1 MTQLSPRRIRHSGW
15 PLVAGGTVLGMTLLG
30 AGLIGTALAVHDDPG
45 TPFELDGNVTDPAGG
60 DDDWQGTFDLLGV
73 TPPATGTPTAGN
85 QETFVRDLPPQNG
98 ENKEMMYDA
107 GKDTLDVTAWTRK
120 AVAKVVPDKDNIT
133 NAYAKNYKVDHD
145 GNAATPD
152 HTIIYF
158 GADRLANNGDA
169 ALGFWF
175 FQKKIDL
182 TGSNGFSPGHTVRNQ
197 ATGQRGDILV
207 QVDFVSGGSSS
218 EIQIFEW
225 VGSGGSHGPLNELA
239 FEAANGNTV
248 CADIAG
254 QADVACATTNNAAT
268 PSYWPFV
275 PKFGSAG
282 TFPAESFF
290 EGGIDLTALVGN
302 VCLHSFM
309 ANTRTSHSE
318 TADLKDLALGD
329 FNTCGSIDL
338 VRKTCNGKDGLGY
351 DPATERYLTTH
362 QLTLRNDGGGSD
374 VFDVSIREDAV
385 GPGNSC
391 TITAISGGSGGH
403 AALPIPIADNQTFY
417 KVANSLAPGVANQ
430 MSVTLTCASTLN
442 PFANSATVRAGENPG
457 GSNLSDSYSETA
469 DDIATSCTF
478 DAAPSLTLTK
488 ACDNP
493 VVLDPANGFKPLVCV
508 DITLKNTSNPAQA
521 VDVTYFS
528 DAHMDGTTADLLGNI
543 PLVNN
548 RRTLAPGAT
557 VNARDCYTPTA
568 PDNNQ
573 TLPGLVNYSD
583 TVSALGTGRAS
594 GTAEAEEQS
603 DTCPLCPVP
612 TN

>member
-1 MTQLSPRRIRHSGW
+1 MSTSPIPRNSRW
-15 PLVAGGTVLGMTLLG
+15 PLVAGGAVLGTALLG
-30 AGLIGTALAVHDDPG
+30 ATILGTALAVHDDPG
-45 TPFELDGNVTDPAGG
+45 TPFELDGNVTDPTGG
-60 DDDWQGTFDLLGV
+60 DDDWQGAFDLLGV

-85 QETFVRDLPPQNG
+85 QETFLRDLPPQNN
-98 ENKEMMYDA
+98 ENKETMYDA

-175 FQKKIDL
+175 FQKKIEL
-182 TGSNGFSPGHTVRNQ
+182 TGTTGFSPGHTVRDLAN
-197 ATGQRGDILV
+197 GVRGDILV
-207 QVDFVSGGSSS
+207 QVDFVGGGSSS

-225 VGSGGSHGPLNELA
+225 VGSGGSHGPLHELA
-239 FEAANGNTV
+239 FDAANGSTV
-248 CADIAG
+248 CADIQG
-254 QADVACATTNNAAT
+254 QADVACATTNNSET

-275 PKFGSAG
+275 PKFGTAG
-282 TFPAESFF
+282 RFPAESFF

-302 VCLHSFM
+302 VCLHSFL

-338 VRKTCNGKDGLGY
+338 VRKTCTDKDGSGY
-351 DPATERYLTTH
+351 DPASERYLTTH

-374 VFDVSIREDAV
+374 VFDVAIRDDAV
-385 GPGNSC
+385 GATASC

-403 AALPIPIADNQTFY
+403 AALPITIADNQTFY
-417 KVANSLAPGVANQ
+417 KVADSLAPGIANQ

-457 GSNLSDSYSETA
+457 GSNLSDSFSEQA
-469 DDIATSCTF
+469 EDIAAACTF
-478 DAAPSLTLTK
+478 DAAPTLALTK
-488 ACDNP
+488 ACNDP
-493 VVLDPANGFKPLVCV
+493 VVLDAANGFKPVVCV
-508 DITLKNTSNPAQA
+508 DITLQNTSSPAQA
-521 VDVTYFS
+521 VDVTYFT
-528 DAHMDGTTADLLGNI
+528 DVHMDGTESNLLENI
-543 PLVNN
+543 EELNG
-548 RRTLAPGAT
+548 RRTLAPGASIN
-557 VNARDCYTPTA
+557 VKDCYTPVGT
-568 PDNNQ
+568 DSGQ
-573 TLPGLVNYSD
+573 TVPGMATYSD
-583 TVSALGTGRAS
+583 TVSALATGRAS
-594 GTAEAEEQS
+594 GTAEVLEISA
-603 DTCPLCPVP
+603 TCPLCPVP
-612 TN
+612 PLD